1 MTLRRITIIIVALW
15 VAVWA
20 TLHWEANDLG
30 RLQRLLAERTTRRTE
45 TEAQIQATKKRGA
58 AVLETNLALSAAIEK
73 QRADQKAAAKSA
85 SDRSGDAPV
94 GNVSAP
100 AASGNVDFRAIVAK
114 DPELRQLYLKGFV
127 ADLYTNWGPLFKQL
141 GLSPDQINKLNA
153 NQLSLEEKKLDLAA
167 LADSEGVSTDDP
179 DIAAQ
184 AHQDWRDAGREARKL
199 LGKADFH
206 VYRTYLSNQPVLP
219 QVNDLAAFEFS
230 VADPLNA
237 FQAGQL
243 MQVLADASV
252 RDKNNWVKSGTVN
265 WQTAMPRVQA
275 VLTPG
280 QYEALQIM
288 QAQKAAQLQ
297 IKQLT
302 NPQVGTAASHP

>member
-1 MTLRRITIIIVALW
+1 MTVRRITIIVVALW

-20 TLHWEANDLG
+20 TLHWEARDLG
-30 RLQRLLAERTTRRTE
+30 RLQHLLAERTTKCME
-45 TEAQIQATKKRGA
+45 KEAQILAVEKRGA
-58 AVLETNLALSAAIEK
+58 AVLETNQALSLAIGK
-73 QRADQKAAAKSA
+73 LRADQKASANSA
-85 SDRSGDAPV
+85 SDGSGNAPV
-94 GNVSAP
+94 DNVSAP

-230 VADPLNA
+230 AADPLTA
-237 FQAGQL
+237 SQAGQL
-243 MQVLADASV
+243 TQVLADASA

-275 VLTPG
+275 VLTPA

-297 IKQLT
+297 IKQFT
-302 NPQVGTAASHP
+302 NPPIETTAPHP